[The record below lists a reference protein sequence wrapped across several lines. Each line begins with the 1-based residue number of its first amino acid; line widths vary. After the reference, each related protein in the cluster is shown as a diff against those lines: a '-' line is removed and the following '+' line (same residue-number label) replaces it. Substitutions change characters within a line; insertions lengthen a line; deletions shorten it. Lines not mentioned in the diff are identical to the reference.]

1 MYHFQN
7 ISILEQTAL
16 VSMQN
21 RVIEQWQNGAE
32 TAFRE
37 TDVTVFSGYS
47 KFTNQTSK
55 SHGIYKNV

>member
-21 RVIEQWQNGAE
+21 RVIEQWQNVVDFGDLFIA
-32 TAFRE
+32 TS
-37 TDVTVFSGYS
+37 SGVYA
-47 KFTNQTSK
+47 K
-55 SHGIYKNV
+55 